1 MLEHCRTSR
10 DDLLDDR
17 GLTKLTPHTQSVSDV
32 ILDAVAL
39 GEDGR
44 DTTLR
49 IARVPLPRLALGQD
63 RHRAP
68 RIGCRKGRDPTSGP
82 APHHDQVEGV

>member
-1 MLEHCRTSR
+1 MLEHRRTSR
-10 DDLLDDR
+10 DDLLNDR
-17 GLTKLTPHTQSVSDV
+17 GLTELTPHTHSVSDV
-32 ILDAVAL
+32 IVDAVAR

-44 DTTLR
+44 DTTLG

-68 RIGCRKGRDPTSGP
+68 RIGCRQGRDPTSGP